1 MSNEEA
7 GLLVPYAIAGVDAMI
22 YDRTIDGSG
31 TRYPAF
37 NSLSITPLTFGT
49 LCAVRACETNWSRF
63 LRLEMPITITGS
75 CGAPEN
81 KYE

>member
-1 MSNEEA
+1 MLDRLIASRISNEEA

-37 NSLSITPLTFGT
+37 YSLSITPLTLARCA
-49 LCAVRACETNWSRF
+49 LCGHVRR
-63 LRLEMPITITGS
+63 TGA
-75 CGAPEN
+75 GF
-81 KYE
+81 